1 MVMHTITATQFKAK
15 CLAILDDVAAGG
27 EVVVTKHG
35 RPVAKLV
42 PVEDDPRRALVGSVR
57 QLVSDEELIA
67 PLEDEWELLP
77 D

>member
-1 MVMHTITATQFKAK
+1 MVMQTITATQFKAK

-35 RPVAKLV
+35 RPVARLV
-42 PVEDDPRRALVGSVR
+42 PVEDDPRRALVGSVK

-67 PLEDEWELLP
+67 PFEDEWELLP